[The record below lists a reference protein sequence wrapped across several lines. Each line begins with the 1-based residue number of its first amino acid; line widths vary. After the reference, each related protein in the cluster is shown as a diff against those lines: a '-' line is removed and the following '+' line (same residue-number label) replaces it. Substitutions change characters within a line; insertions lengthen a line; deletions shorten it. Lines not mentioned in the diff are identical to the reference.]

1 MRRPKIALS
10 EQREPAAVNMLERL
24 PDEISILILAHC
36 KVAELGRAA
45 RAWRD
50 LNDRDG
56 VWRALQK
63 AILGCAPAPR
73 GARGRSSGRNK
84 LSGKEAFKRL
94 VATRRQNTEEA
105 RARFEQCE
113 KPGIGALR
121 KLLKAWQPLS
131 INHRGSAGCT
141 FLHSVVADARLSPA
155 QTVQCVRELLEK
167 HGADASRGNDLR
179 MAPLMSAA
187 ALGDVKLVTLLLD
200 AGASITARG
209 AHPNGFVGAPVRPGK
224 RARTPREWA
233 ECFGQ
238 SQVVDLLDR
247 RAGAAPEKK
256 RRREAKYF
264 CLPACPFY
272 GANTGEMVN
281 CETCDNWFH
290 CACVGISHTEFAR
303 FVRDESARFEC
314 AACAARQASARR
326 VVDRSGVVWDAA
338 WDSAGRQYYVDRAT
352 GRTSWQ
358 VEKTAAGAPGY
369 YKARARARVVELLGD
384 QLFSLPAPP
393 APPAPSVPTAPAPPA
408 LSAPPVP
415 SAQVSAPALVA
426 TVTPPG
432 DDEDRVTR
440 T

>member
-1 MRRPKIALS
+1 
-10 EQREPAAVNMLERL
+10 MLERL

-50 LNDRDG
+50 LNNRDG

-63 AILGCAPAPR
+63 AILGCAPPPR

-84 LSGKEAFKRL
+84 LSGKESFKRL

-155 QTVQCVRELLEK
+155 QTVQCVRELLDK

-200 AGASITARG
+200 AGADTTARG

-247 RAGAAPEKK
+247 RAGGASPEKKK

-326 VVDRSGVVWDAA
+326 VVDRGGVVWDAA

-358 VEKTAAGAPGY
+358 VAPAEIGAPGY
-369 YKARARARVVELLGD
+369 YKARARARVVELFGD
-384 QLFSLPAPP
+384 QLFSLPASPTPSAPSVPTAPLP
-393 APPAPSVPTAPAPPA
+393 APPAPSVPPVPTP
-408 LSAPPVP
+408 PPV
-415 SAQVSAPALVA
+415 PALVA

-432 DDEDRVTR
+432 DEKDRVIR

>member
-1 MRRPKIALS
+1 
-10 EQREPAAVNMLERL
+10 MLERL

-63 AILGCAPAPR
+63 AILGCAPPPR

-84 LSGKEAFKRL
+84 LSGKESFKRL
-94 VATRRQNTEEA
+94 VATRRQNTEDA

-155 QTVQCVRELLEK
+155 QTVQCVRELQDK

-200 AGASITARG
+200 AGADTTARG

-247 RAGAAPEKK
+247 RAGAAPERKK

-326 VVDRSGVVWDAA
+326 VVDRSGTVWDAE
-338 WDSAGRQYYVDRAT
+338 WDRAGRQYYVDRAT

-358 VEKTAAGAPGY
+358 VSQAAAGSPGY

-384 QLFSLPAPP
+384 QLFSLPAP
-393 APPAPSVPTAPAPPA
+393 
-408 LSAPPVP
+408 L
-415 SAQVSAPALVA
+415 SAPALVA

-432 DDEDRVTR
+432 DDEDRVIQA
-440 T
+440 

>member
-1 MRRPKIALS
+1 
-10 EQREPAAVNMLERL
+10 MLERL

-50 LNDRDG
+50 LNNRDG

-63 AILGCAPAPR
+63 AILGCAPPPR

-84 LSGKEAFKRL
+84 ISGKESFKRL

-155 QTVQCVRELLEK
+155 QTVQCVRELLDK

-200 AGASITARG
+200 AGADTTARG

-247 RAGAAPEKK
+247 RAGGASPEKKK

-314 AACAARQASARR
+314 AACAARQATERR
-326 VVDRSGVVWDAA
+326 IVDQDGTVWDAA
-338 WDSAGRQYYVDRAT
+338 WDRAGRQYYVDRAT

-358 VEKTAAGAPGY
+358 VSQAAAGSPGY

-384 QLFSLPAPP
+384 QLFSLPP
-393 APPAPSVPTAPAPPA
+393 APP
-408 LSAPPVP
+408 
-415 SAQVSAPALVA
+415 APALVA

-432 DDEDRVTR
+432 DDEERVIQAA
-440 T
+440 

>member
-1 MRRPKIALS
+1 
-10 EQREPAAVNMLERL
+10 MLERL

-50 LNDRDG
+50 LNNRDG

-63 AILGCAPAPR
+63 AILGCAPPPR

-84 LSGKEAFKRL
+84 LSGKESFKRL

-155 QTVQCVRELLEK
+155 QTVQCVRELLDK

-200 AGASITARG
+200 AGADTTARG

-247 RAGAAPEKK
+247 RAGGAAPEKKK